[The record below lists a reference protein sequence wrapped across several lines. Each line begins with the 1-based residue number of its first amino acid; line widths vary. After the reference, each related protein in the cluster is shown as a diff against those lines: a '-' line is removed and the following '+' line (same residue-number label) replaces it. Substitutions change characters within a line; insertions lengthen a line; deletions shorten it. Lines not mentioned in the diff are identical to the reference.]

1 METVAR
7 KTWLC
12 RNTMVFRG
20 DFTYP
25 SQLIRN
31 AKVALE
37 GFNTAVQK
45 AKNSVEQERINVE
58 APKWMV
64 PPFMSD

>member
-1 METVAR
+1 MVTIAR
-7 KTWLC
+7 KIWLC

-37 GFNTAVQK
+37 GFNTVVQK
-45 AKNSVEQERINVE
+45 AKNSVEQENE
-58 APKWMV
+58 L
-64 PPFMSD
+64 